1 MFYSVFSVD
10 VGSFF
15 QNDFLGVIINKLQ
28 SNQTNLG
35 VALFSRSS
43 PGLMKNHFL
52 QQILM
57 MKTVVYQASLA
68 PTSMFLTLRVPGT
81 FRGMFHISVFSAGSS
96 NQTWTLQWVVNV
108 CMLVVSVVQVFTSL
122 LLMDL

>member
-1 MFYSVFSVD
+1 MFYSVFSAD

-68 PTSMFLTLRVPGT
+68 PTSMFLMLRVPGT
-81 FRGMFHISVFSAGSS
+81 FRGTFHISGFFCWIIKPDVDSSVGGKRLHAGGLGGSRSS
-96 NQTWTLQWVVNV
+96 PVR
-108 CMLVVSVVQVFTSL
+108 C
-122 LLMDL
+122 